1 MQLPIEFVNEM
12 KDLLQDEFQ
21 EFLASYDKKPQKAF
35 RINSAKKCDFDL
47 GLGKVPVPYAENCY
61 FVDDY
66 FLGQSAFHHAGAVYI
81 QEPSA
86 MIPALVLNPRKGQK
100 VLDLCASPGGKTG
113 QLASL
118 IGEDGLL
125 VSNEINPQRNKV
137 LVGNVERLG
146 LKNTV
151 VTIMA
156 ASEMA
161 KYTTGFFDAVLIDAP
176 CSGEGMFR
184 KNPDAIN
191 EWSLAHS
198 VSISSLQKE
207 ILEEGA
213 KCVKAGGLLVYS
225 TCTFSVREN
234 EEVVRS
240 LLDSGEFEL
249 LPVPS
254 IFPVCKGVN
263 GLDKCGRIYPHK
275 ANGEGHFVA
284 IMKRI
289 VDIDCVAKAK
299 SPLRDPTKKELE
311 TAKPFFDYV
320 NEVPSP
326 KIYNGSFVI
335 PPKILPPLQKGITAY
350 GVKVGEIE
358 KRFIPHHQFFSAYGD
373 YFKNRI
379 NLSSNDER
387 LKKYIR
393 GEEIDVDAPDGWA
406 VVCVEG
412 CALGGAKISNGK
424 AKNHYPKGLR
434 SNK

>member
-1 MQLPIEFVNEM
+1 MQLPIDFVNEM
-12 KDLLQDEFQ
+12 KDLLRDEF
-21 EFLASYDKKPQKAF
+21 EDFLASYDKKPKKAF
-35 RINSAKKCDFDL
+35 RVNSAKTCKFDF
-47 GLGKVPVPYAENCY
+47 GKTPVPYAENCY
-61 FVDDY
+61 YLDDDN
-66 FLGQSAFHHAGAVYI
+66 LGQSAFHHSGAVYI

-86 MIPALVLNPRKGQK
+86 MIPALVLNPQKGEK

-151 VTIMA
+151 VTIMT

-161 KYTTGFFDAVLIDAP
+161 KYTRGFFDAVLIDAP

-184 KNPDAIN
+184 KNPEAIN

-198 VSISSLQKE
+198 VSISALQKE
-207 ILEEGA
+207 ILKEGA
-213 KCVKAGGLLVYS
+213 KCVKTGGKLVYS
-225 TCTFSVREN
+225 TCTFSKREN
-234 EEVVRS
+234 EEVVRA
-240 LLDSGEFEL
+240 LLDTGEFEL

-254 IFPVCKGVN
+254 VFPVREGVD
-263 GLDKCGRIYPHK
+263 GLDKCGRLYPHK
-275 ANGEGHFVA
+275 MNGEGHFVA
-284 IMKRI
+284 LLKRI
-289 VDIDCVAKAK
+289 ANIDCVPSQK
-299 SPLRDPTKKELE
+299 SPLREPTKKESE
-311 TAKPFFDYV
+311 TAKPFLDYV
-320 NEVPSP
+320 DDSLAP

-358 KRFIPHHQFFSAYGD
+358 KRFIPHHQFFSAYGG
-373 YFKNRI
+373 YFKNKI
-379 NLSSNDER
+379 DLSITDER
-387 LKKYIR
+387 VKKYIR
-393 GEEIDVDAPDGWA
+393 GEEIDVDCPDGWA
-406 VVCVEG
+406 VVSVEG
-412 CALGGAKISNGK
+412 CPLGGVKVSNGK

-434 SNK
+434 SLR